1 MPVRG
6 MYIDDARFVGKSC
19 RLKVSNFVPNELSII
34 IDNGPA
40 TAAYGLQIKNVKD
53 TLLPI
58 LMEMYPEKFGSKAS
72 IEIMD
77 RIDQVCLDE
86 KKKLGPLLSDEYK
99 EGFEACR
106 SVMQDEMNLIE
117 DELKEGWNKCLEKK

>member
-1 MPVRG
+1 MPV
-6 MYIDDARFVGKSC
+6 
-19 RLKVSNFVPNELSII
+19 KVVNFQAKVCGDTKDITMHNFIERNLTFKLVNNPLTLIEIP
-34 IDNGPA
+34 DVE
-40 TAAYGLQIKNVKD
+40 KNVFP
-53 TLLPI
+53 TLKK
-58 LMEMYPEKFGSKAS
+58 MYPEEFGSKEI

-117 DELKEGWNKCLEKK
+117 DEIKKGWTRCPERK